1 MERYYSPEV
10 ETASREEITEIQT
23 KNLIEQVK
31 HVYDNVPLY
40 RERMDEKGIK
50 PEDIKTLDDLRK
62 LPFTS
67 KQDLRDTYPYGMFA
81 VPMEDVT
88 RIHAS
93 SGTTGKQIVVGY
105 TDGDMDIW
113 NTCVARQLV
122 ATGATKEDKVHVSYG
137 YGLFTGGLGLHGGA
151 HKLGCT
157 TIPVSSGNTA
167 RQLTIMQDFGSTIL
181 GATPS
186 YAMYLGESAEKAGI
200 DTKKLPLKVGIFGA
214 EPWTEEM
221 RQKIEKSL
229 NIKAYDIYGLTEICG
244 PGVAYECSEQKG
256 MHVNED
262 HFIIEII
269 NPETGEPV
277 PDGEKGE
284 IVFSSITKKA
294 FPLLRFRTKDIGV
307 ITHEKCACGRTFVR
321 MSKPLGRVD
330 DMLIVRGVNLFP
342 SQIETVL
349 LKDNQSP
356 NYQIIVDRSGSLDSI
371 EVDIEMNEENFS
383 DKPSDIIKKEKA
395 LENKFKSA
403 LGIKPKVKLVS
414 PDTIP
419 RSEGKAVRVVDKRHV
434 YDNK

>member
-1 MERYYSPEV
+1 MHNYYNPEV
-10 ETASREEITEIQT
+10 ETASREKLNEIQT

-40 RERMDEKGIK
+40 RERMDAKGVK
-50 PEDIKTLDDLRK
+50 PEDIKSLDDLKK

-113 NTCVARQLV
+113 DTCVARQLT
-122 ATGATKEDKVHVSYG
+122 AIGATKEDKVHVSYG
-137 YGLFTGGLGLHGGA
+137 YGLFTGGLGLHGGS
-151 HKLGCT
+151 HKIGCT

-181 GATPS
+181 GSTPS
-186 YAMYLGESAEKAGI
+186 YAMYLGESAERAGI
-200 DTKKLPLKVGIFGA
+200 DTSKLPLKAGIFGA

-221 RQKIEKSL
+221 RQSIEKSL

-244 PGVAYECSEQKG
+244 PGVAFECTEQKG

-269 NPETGEPV
+269 DPETGENLS
-277 PDGEKGE
+277 DGEKGE

-342 SQIETVL
+342 SQIEAVL
-349 LKDNQSP
+349 LKENHSP
-356 NYQIIVDRSGSLDSI
+356 NYQIIVDRHGSLDSF
-371 EVDIEMNEENFS
+371 EVDIEMNEEHFS
-383 DKPSDIIKKEKA
+383 DKPSDIIKMEKS

-403 LGIKPKVKLVS
+403 LGIKPKVNLVS

-419 RSEGKAVRVVDKRHV
+419 RSEGKAVRVVDKRKV
-434 YDNK
+434 YSNK

>member
-1 MERYYSPEV
+1 MGNYYNPEV
-10 ETASREEITEIQT
+10 ETASREELDRIQT
-23 KNLIEQVK
+23 ERLKEQVK

-40 RERMDEKGIK
+40 RERMDKAGVK
-50 PEDIKTLDDLRK
+50 PEDIQTLDDIRK

-81 VPMEDVT
+81 VPMSEVT

-105 TDGDMDIW
+105 TDGDLDIW
-113 NTCVARQLV
+113 DTCCARQLV
-122 ATGATKEDKVHVSYG
+122 AVGATNEDKVHVSYG
-137 YGLFTGGLGLHGGA
+137 YGLFTGGLGLHGGSQ
-151 HKLGCT
+151 KLGCT
-157 TIPVSSGNTA
+157 TIPVSAGNTA

-181 GATPS
+181 GCTPS
-186 YAMYLGESAEKAGI
+186 YAMYLGESAVKAGI
-200 DTKKLPLKVGIFGA
+200 DTSKLPLRAGIFGA

-221 RQKIEKSL
+221 RKNIEQTL

-244 PGVAYECSEQKG
+244 PGVAYECAEQKG

-277 PDGEKGE
+277 PDGQKGE

-349 LKDNQSP
+349 LRMNHSP
-356 NYQIIVDRSGSLDSI
+356 NYQIIVDRKGTLDSI
-371 EVDIEMNEENFS
+371 EVRIEMNDEHFS
-383 DKPSDIIKKEKA
+383 DTTSDILRMEKE
-395 LENKFKSA
+395 LENEFKSS

-414 PDTIP
+414 PNSIP
-419 RSEGKAVRVVDKRHV
+419 RSEGKAVRVVDRRHV
-434 YDNK
+434 YGN

>member
-1 MERYYSPEV
+1 MSKYFSPEV
-10 ETASREEITEIQT
+10 ETASREELDKLQTER
-23 KNLIEQVK
+23 LIEQVK

-40 RERMDEKGIK
+40 RERMDKLKVK
-50 PEDIKTLDDLRK
+50 PEDIKSLDDLKK

-81 VPMEDVT
+81 VPMSEVT
-88 RIHAS
+88 RIQAS

-105 TDGDMDIW
+105 TDDDLDVW
-113 NTCVARQLV
+113 DTCCARQLV
-122 ATGATKEDKVHVSYG
+122 AAGATKEDKVHVSYG
-137 YGLFTGGLGLHGGA
+137 YGLFTGGLGLHGGS

-167 RQLTIMQDFGSTIL
+167 RQLTIMKDFGSDVL
-181 GATPS
+181 GCTPS
-186 YAMYLGESAEKAGI
+186 YAMYLGESAAKAGI
-200 DTKKLPLKVGIFGA
+200 DTSKLPLRIGIFGA

-221 RQKIEKSL
+221 RRNIEKSL

-244 PGVAYECSEQKG
+244 PGVAYECAEQKG

-269 NPETGEPV
+269 DPETGEPK

-284 IVFSSITKKA
+284 IVFSCLTKKA
-294 FPLLRFRTKDIGV
+294 FPLLRFRTKDIGI

-342 SQIETVL
+342 SQIEAVL
-349 LKDNQSP
+349 LGMNHSP

-371 EVDIEMNEENFS
+371 EVDIEMNE
-383 DKPSDIIKKEKA
+383 
-395 LENKFKSA
+395 
-403 LGIKPKVKLVS
+403 
-414 PDTIP
+414 
-419 RSEGKAVRVVDKRHV
+419 
-434 YDNK
+434 

>member
-1 MERYYSPEV
+1 MEKYYSPEV
-10 ETASREEITEIQT
+10 ETASREKITEIQT

-40 RERMDEKGIK
+40 RERMDKKGVK
-50 PEDIKTLDDLRK
+50 PEDIKTLDDLKK

-113 NTCVARQLV
+113 DTCVARQLV

-186 YAMYLGESAEKAGI
+186 YAMYLGESAAKAGI

-221 RQKIEKSL
+221 RQKIEESL

-244 PGVAYECSEQKG
+244 PGVAYECSQQKG

-371 EVDIEMNEENFS
+371 EVDIEMNEDSFS

>member
-10 ETASREEITEIQT
+10 ETASREEITKIQT

-40 RERMDEKGIK
+40 RERMDEKGVK
-50 PEDIKTLDDLRK
+50 PEDIKTLDDLKK

-113 NTCVARQLV
+113 DTCVARQLV

>member
-1 MERYYSPEV
+1 MHNYYNKEI
-10 ETASREEITEIQT
+10 ETASREKLTEIQT
-23 KNLIEQVK
+23 ENLIKQVK
-31 HVYDNVPLY
+31 HVYENVPLY
-40 RERMDEKGIK
+40 RERMDKKGVK
-50 PEDIKTLDDLRK
+50 PEDIKTLDDLTK

-113 NTCVARQLV
+113 DTCVARQLT
-122 ATGATKEDKVHVSYG
+122 AIGATKEDKVHVSYG
-137 YGLFTGGLGLHGGA
+137 YGLFTGGLGLHGGS

-200 DTKKLPLKVGIFGA
+200 DTSKLPLRAGIFGA

-221 RQKIEKSL
+221 RQSIEKSL

-244 PGVAYECSEQKG
+244 PGVAFECSEQKG

-349 LKDNQSP
+349 LKENYSP
-356 NYQIIVDRSGSLDSI
+356 NYQIIVDRHGSLDSF
-371 EVDIEMNEENFS
+371 EVNIEMNEEHFS
-383 DKPSDIIKKEKA
+383 DKPSDIIKMEKS
-395 LENKFKSA
+395 LENEFKSA
-403 LGIKPKVKLVS
+403 LGIKPKVNLVS

-419 RSEGKAVRVVDKRHV
+419 RSEGKAVRVVDKRKV
-434 YDNK
+434 YSNK

>member
-1 MERYYSPEV
+1 MHNYYNPEV
-10 ETASREEITEIQT
+10 ETASREKLNEIQT

-40 RERMDEKGIK
+40 RERMDAKGVK
-50 PEDIKTLDDLRK
+50 PEDIKSLDDLKK

-113 NTCVARQLV
+113 DTCVARQLT
-122 ATGATKEDKVHVSYG
+122 AIGATKEDKVHVSYG
-137 YGLFTGGLGLHGGA
+137 YGLFTGGLGLHGGS
-151 HKLGCT
+151 HKIGCT

-181 GATPS
+181 GSTPS
-186 YAMYLGESAEKAGI
+186 YAMYLGESAERAGI
-200 DTKKLPLKVGIFGA
+200 DTSKLPLKAGIFGA

-221 RQKIEKSL
+221 RQSIEKSL

-244 PGVAYECSEQKG
+244 PGVAFECTEQNG

-269 NPETGEPV
+269 DPETGENL

-342 SQIETVL
+342 SQIEAVL
-349 LKDNQSP
+349 LKENHSP
-356 NYQIIVDRSGSLDSI
+356 NYQIIVDRHGSLDSF
-371 EVDIEMNEENFS
+371 EVDIEMNEEHFS
-383 DKPSDIIKKEKA
+383 DKPSDIIKMEKS

-403 LGIKPKVKLVS
+403 LGIKPKVNLVS

-419 RSEGKAVRVVDKRHV
+419 RSEGKAVRVVDKRKV
-434 YDNK
+434 YSNK